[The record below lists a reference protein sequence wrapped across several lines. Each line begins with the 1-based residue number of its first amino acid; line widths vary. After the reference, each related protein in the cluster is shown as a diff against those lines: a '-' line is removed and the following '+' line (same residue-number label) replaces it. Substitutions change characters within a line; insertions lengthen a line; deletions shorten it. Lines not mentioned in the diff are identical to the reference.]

1 MVKSRCSGHAAPNRR
16 SASAP
21 ALRAR
26 RPRAA
31 WFGTRAPERGPKQM
45 GLGVRDLRKA
55 SSQSKVCQ
63 KTLIYK
69 CLICGGLTSRFEYPC
84 HSVMNTDAPPQSGRL
99 PHLGVLR
106 FTGPDSLSF
115 LQGQVSNDTRR
126 LTEGAPVLAAYS
138 SAQGRVLAVM
148 HLLPHSTGVVAILP
162 RELVSPTLERL
173 RKFVLRAKLRMEDAG
188 ELLCVSGQHGT
199 QALHSARLAIPRPD
213 KPYVEQDG
221 IGAALVSRDSDR
233 YWVIGAADE
242 LARRG
247 LAGDEFPV
255 ERIEHDWRLADI
267 RAGLPQIYLA
277 TGEAFVAQML
287 NLDLLDG
294 ISFSKGCYTGQ
305 EIIARTQHLG
315 RIKRR
320 LYRLRLPSG
329 DWRIGKPVHLSD
341 GRAGRLVEVV
351 PSGEGFEALAVLN
364 MEASATLSAGT
375 ESPHIATAADTPVAA
390 TQLPLPYAT

>member
-1 MVKSRCSGHAAPNRR
+1 MMTTVV
-16 SASAP
+16 
-21 ALRAR
+21 
-26 RPRAA
+26 
-31 WFGTRAPERGPKQM
+31 Q
-45 GLGVRDLRKA
+45 
-55 SSQSKVCQ
+55 
-63 KTLIYK
+63 
-69 CLICGGLTSRFEYPC
+69 
-84 HSVMNTDAPPQSGRL
+84 PQSGRL
-99 PHLGVLR
+99 RHLGVLR

-138 SAQGRVLAVM
+138 SPQGRVLSVM

-173 RKFVLRAKLRMEDAG
+173 RKFVLRAKLQMEDAG
-188 ELLCVSGQHGT
+188 ELLYVSGQHGA
-199 QALHSARLAIPRPD
+199 QALHSAGLAIPRPD

-221 IGAALVSRDSDR
+221 IGVALVSRDSDR

-242 LARRG
+242 LAEHG
-247 LAGDEFPV
+247 LAGDI
-255 ERIEHDWRLADI
+255 RYADQIEHDWRLADI

-277 TGEAFVAQML
+277 TGETFVAQML

-320 LYRLRLPSG
+320 LYRLQLPGG
-329 DWRIGKPVHLSD
+329 DWRIGQPVHLSD
-341 GRAGRLVEVV
+341 GRAGRLVEVAR
-351 PSGEGFEALAVLN
+351 SGDRFEALAVLN
-364 MEASATLSAGT
+364 VEPAGHSGDG
-375 ESPHIATAADTPVAA
+375 ESAADAPIAA
-390 TQLPLPYAT
+390 AGLPLPYKV